1 MLAYDMMAP
10 FIIPYFI
17 DEYSLEAED
26 SWGDYDDTGLNLIKH
41 WSKISL
47 QQEILIQRD
56 SYDHFSKMSILL
68 AVNGRWSCL

>member
-17 DEYSLEAED
+17 DEYSLEVED
-26 SWGDYDDTGLNLIKH
+26 SWGDYDDTSLNLIKH

-56 SYDHFSKMSILL
+56 SYDHFRK
-68 AVNGRWSCL
+68 